1 MFNNISTNVDSHIDL
16 ASSKQGRIFRL
27 LHGILFE
34 ECLLV
39 MGHLEGRRVDGGQSI
54 AKPIRK
60 QEAKVKRVILDGKAE
75 NL

>member
-1 MFNNISTNVDSHIDL
+1 MERQKWGHVFFLGLLCT
-16 ASSKQGRIFRL
+16 SSR
-27 LHGILFE
+27 

-39 MGHLEGRRVDGGQSI
+39 MGHLEGRRLDGGQSI

-60 QEAKVKRVILDGKAE
+60 QEAKVKRVILDGKAG

>member
-1 MFNNISTNVDSHIDL
+1 MM
-16 ASSKQGRIFRL
+16 
-27 LHGILFE
+27 HGTLFQ

-60 QEAKVKRVILDGKAE
+60 QEAKVKRVILDGKAG

>member
-1 MFNNISTNVDSHIDL
+1 M
-16 ASSKQGRIFRL
+16 SKQGHILRR
-27 LHGILFE
+27 LHGILFR

-60 QEAKVKRVILDGKAE
+60 QEAKVERVILDGKAG

>member
-1 MFNNISTNVDSHIDL
+1 M
-16 ASSKQGRIFRL
+16 
-27 LHGILFE
+27 
-34 ECLLV
+34 LV

-60 QEAKVKRVILDGKAE
+60 QEAKVKRVILEGKMG

>member
-1 MFNNISTNVDSHIDL
+1 MLDNTDSDTNSHR
-16 ASSKQGRIFRL
+16 AGHRVL
-27 LHGILFE
+27 LGTLLE

-60 QEAKVKRVILDGKAE
+60 QEAKVKRVILDGKAG

>member
-1 MFNNISTNVDSHIDL
+1 
-16 ASSKQGRIFRL
+16 
-27 LHGILFE
+27 
-34 ECLLV
+34 

-60 QEAKVKRVILDGKAE
+60 QEAEGKRVILGAQAG

>member
-1 MFNNISTNVDSHIDL
+1 MGACCFGLLCT
-16 ASSKQGRIFRL
+16 SSR
-27 LHGILFE
+27 

-39 MGHLEGRRVDGGQSI
+39 MGHLEGRRLDGGQSI

-60 QEAKVKRVILDGKAE
+60 QEAKVKRVILDGKAG

>member
-1 MFNNISTNVDSHIDL
+1 MGNC
-16 ASSKQGRIFRL
+16 KQRLSFRL
-27 LHGILFE
+27 LHGTLFQ

-60 QEAKVKRVILDGKAE
+60 QEAKVKRVILDSKAG

>member
-1 MFNNISTNVDSHIDL
+1 MCSLPQAYTAVDLD
-16 ASSKQGRIFRL
+16 SSKRRHIFRL
-27 LHGILFE
+27 LHGTLSE

-39 MGHLEGRRVDGGQSI
+39 MGHLEGRREDGGQSI

-60 QEAKVKRVILDGKAE
+60 QEAKVKRVILDGKAG